1 MNLLSF
7 DVESRRPRGVSM
19 VALSA
24 GSDHNPYTPIPDALR
39 VIPFVLQYL
48 CKIVYAISLDYPR
61 QSAGSDTDEACP
73 GVIGIDLAVRT

>member
-24 GSDHNPYTPIPDALR
+24 GSDRDPCTPIFGTTRDPSKANAMNPTTQCAADSVVMHR
-39 VIPFVLQYL
+39 
-48 CKIVYAISLDYPR
+48 
-61 QSAGSDTDEACP
+61 
-73 GVIGIDLAVRT
+73 